1 MYNGGPQQPPKPS
14 LIMFASISTD
24 SASLAAIL
32 QTLLAGSLRGMCIVQ
47 KQCKTAKKKK
57 KNTKMNE
64 EEKEIK
70 TQRESQKEGEEKKRR
85 GKK

>member
-57 KNTKMNE
+57 NTKMNE